1 MVVMLVRRSSSRVV
15 DIVME
20 HGPAGG
26 LGLSTAASSPKRK
39 FTIWCSSATHS
50 ETLNPDPLDR
60 MVPLIME
67 EGIVLLGSP
76 IGSREFERITI
87 GKRVEKSTIF

>member
-1 MVVMLVRRSSSRVV
+1 MVVLLMRRSSSRVV

-26 LGLSTAASSPKRK
+26 LGLSTAASSPKRTL
-39 FTIWCSSATHS
+39 TIWCPSATHS
-50 ETLNPDPLDR
+50 ATLNPDPLDR

-76 IGSREFERITI
+76 IDSREFERITI
-87 GKRVEKSTIF
+87 